1 MLVSARQESPCVRRF
16 EHRNSSK
23 PETAHSLRP
32 RPSLARPVLS
42 SVRPRKDRT
51 VAPRAIP
58 CSKAHKDDR
67 ATSSTPS
74 AQANAASRDWWPT
87 TRRKANH
94 ARRLEIPRSSMWG
107 LPRAAGANR
116 RRDRWAWTGN
126 SPERPAAQRKNP
138 EARRERRPASEGE
151 ATWQVRASTRTRRET
166 AIGRQERT
174 LSKRLPHR
182 QKIEGPLCRAAIE
195 LGRAR
200 TH

>member
-1 MLVSARQESPCVRRF
+1 MLVLAQQESLCALRF

-32 RPSLARPVLS
+32 RPSLARPVQS

-67 ATSSTPS
+67 ATSSTQS

-87 TRRKANH
+87 ARRKADQS
-94 ARRLEIPRSSMWG
+94 RRLEIPRSSMWG

-116 RRDRWAWTGN
+116 HRDQWAWTGN
-126 SPERPAAQRKNP
+126 SPVQPATQRKNP
-138 EARRERRPASEGE
+138 EARRERWPAPEAE

-166 AIGRQERT
+166 TIGRQERT
-174 LSKRLPHR
+174 LSKRLPHH
-182 QKIEGPLCRAAIE
+182 QKIEGLPCRAAIE
-195 LGRAR
+195 LGRAK

>member
-1 MLVSARQESPCVRRF
+1 MKNLSPIPATARMHKPTDRSRTGEAAIRQMLQGGSDLGQMLVSARQESPCVLRF

-32 RPSLARPVLS
+32 RPSLARPVQS

-67 ATSSTPS
+67 ATSSTQS

-87 TRRKANH
+87 TRRKADQS
-94 ARRLEIPRSSMWG
+94 RRLEIPRSSMWG

-116 RRDRWAWTGN
+116 HRDRWAWTGN
-126 SPERPAAQRKNP
+126 SPERPEAQRKNP
-138 EARRERRPASEGE
+138 EARRER
-151 ATWQVRASTRTRRET
+151 
-166 AIGRQERT
+166 
-174 LSKRLPHR
+174 
-182 QKIEGPLCRAAIE
+182 
-195 LGRAR
+195 
-200 TH
+200 